1 MYKNHYWLFDKA
13 LDEKSCNKIIQEGL
27 SKKKEKAKVGEDIVK
42 KENLKLRVSNITWLE
57 QHWIYDLIFPFL
69 NTANVNAGW
78 NYQYDWAEACQFTVY
93 EKNHHYNW
101 HCDSFEEPYPID
113 HKFENFRGKT
123 RKLSM
128 SICLSNEDDFS
139 GGDFQ
144 FDYRNRSDGKPNID
158 TVKEIRNKGS
168 ILVFPSNIYHRVT
181 PVKKG
186 TRHSLVVWFLGQPF
200 K

>member
-1 MYKNHYWLFDKA
+1 MYKNYYWFFKKA
-13 LDEKSCNKIIQEGL
+13 IDPKICDKIIDIGL
-27 SKKKEKAKVGEDIVK
+27 SKEKLNAKTGSQNKILNKKIRNSRIV
-42 KENLKLRVSNITWLE
+42 WLE
-57 QHWIYDLIFPFL
+57 EKEIYDLINPFL
-69 NTANVNAGW
+69 NTANRNAGW
-78 NYQYDWAEACQFTVY
+78 NFEYDWSEACQFTIY
-93 EKNHHYNW
+93 EKNNHYNW
-101 HCDSFEEPYPID
+101 HCDNFSEPYPMD

-144 FDYRNRSDGKPNID
+144 FDYRNREDGKPNIE
-158 TVKEIRNKGS
+158 TVKEIREKGS
-168 ILVFPSNIYHRVT
+168 ILVFPSNIYHRIT

-186 TRHSLVVWFLGQPF
+186 KRYSLVVWFLGYPF